1 MIVPDRKMSWFR
13 LLFDPRGSTVPRI
26 RGRLFAVF
34 LVACAVT
41 LESYLTGGVKHD
53 LTVVPFTLISLALG
67 VFLGFRNN
75 TSYDRYWEGRKLWG
89 RLVNDARSFA
99 RLTLNVLA
107 VDANPYVKPHVE
119 RADEAQLRELKRG
132 LVYRTIAFV
141 HALRLHLRNQQGD
154 LDSLAGLLSERELAA
169 LPAQHNI
176 PLAILQ
182 TLSENVADARRRG
195 ALHARDTHLFENML
209 SDLCDV
215 QGGCER
221 IKNTPFPWS
230 YTVLMHSIVGIYCVA
245 LPFGLINTTKLATP
259 LVVVLIAYAFLGLD
273 AVGDEL
279 EEPFGTDAN
288 DLPLT
293 TLSRMVEVN
302 LRQQLGEQD
311 LPALLLPD
319 KHRVLT

>member
-1 MIVPDRKMSWFR
+1 MIVPDRKMNWFR
-13 LLFDPRGSTVPRI
+13 LLFDARGSTLPRI
-26 RGRLFAVF
+26 GGRLFAVF
-34 LVACAVT
+34 LVSCAVT
-41 LESYLTGGVKHD
+41 LESYLTGGVEHD
-53 LTVVPFTLISLALG
+53 LTIVPFTLISLALG

-99 RLTLNVLA
+99 RLTLSMLTP
-107 VDANPYVKPHVE
+107 DANPHLEP
-119 RADEAQLRELKRG
+119 AQRITSVQLAELKRT
-132 LVYRTIAFV
+132 LVYRTIAYV
-141 HALRLHLRNQQGD
+141 HSMRMQLRNELDD
-154 LDSLAGLLSERELAA
+154 LTQLAGFLSEHELAA
-169 LPAQHNI
+169 LTTQRNI

-182 TLSENVADARRRG
+182 TLSQYVAEARRLG

-209 SDLCDV
+209 TDLCDV

-221 IKNTPFPWS
+221 IKNTPIPWS
-230 YTVLMHSIVGIYCVA
+230 YTVLMHSIVAVYCFA
-245 LPFGLINTTKLATP
+245 LPFGLITTTQLATP

-279 EEPFGTDAN
+279 EEPFGNDYN

-311 LPALLLPD
+311 LPALLLPNE
-319 KHRVLT
+319 HRVLT

>member
-13 LLFDPRGSTVPRI
+13 LLFDVRGSTLPRI
-26 RGRLFAVF
+26 GGRLFAVF

-41 LESYLTGGVKHD
+41 LESYLTGGVEHD

-99 RLTLNVLA
+99 RMTLTVLTC
-107 VDANPYVKPHVE
+107 DANPHVAPE
-119 RADEAQLRELKRG
+119 KRLAPAPLDDLKRD
-132 LVYRTIAFV
+132 LVYRTIAYV
-141 HALRLHLRNQQGD
+141 HALRMHLRNELGD
-154 LDSLAGLLSERELAA
+154 LTSLVGLLNARELEA
-169 LPAQHNI
+169 LHAQRNI

-182 TLSENVADARRRG
+182 TLSQNIAQARRLG
-195 ALHARDTHLFENML
+195 VLHARDTHLFENML

-221 IKNTPFPWS
+221 IKNTPIPWS
-230 YTVLMHSIVGIYCVA
+230 YTVLMHSIVAVYCFA

-279 EEPFGTDAN
+279 EEPFGTDYN
-288 DLPLT
+288 DLPLA

-302 LRQQLGEQD
+302 LRQLLGEQD
-311 LPALLLPD
+311 LPALLLPNE
-319 KHRVLT
+319 HRVLT

>member
-1 MIVPDRKMSWFR
+1 
-13 LLFDPRGSTVPRI
+13 
-26 RGRLFAVF
+26 
-34 LVACAVT
+34 
-41 LESYLTGGVKHD
+41 
-53 LTVVPFTLISLALG
+53 VPFTLISLALG

-99 RLTLNVLA
+99 RMTLTVLTC
-107 VDANPYVKPHVE
+107 DANPHVAPE
-119 RADEAQLRELKRG
+119 KRLAPAPLDDLKRD
-132 LVYRTIAFV
+132 LVYRTIAYV
-141 HALRLHLRNQQGD
+141 HALRMHLRNELGD
-154 LDSLAGLLSERELAA
+154 LTSLVGLLNERELEA
-169 LPAQHNI
+169 LHAQRNI

-182 TLSENVADARRRG
+182 TLSQNIAQARRLG
-195 ALHARDTHLFENML
+195 VLHARDTHLFENML

-221 IKNTPFPWS
+221 IKNTPIPWS
-230 YTVLMHSIVGIYCVA
+230 YTVLMHSIVAVYCFA

-279 EEPFGTDAN
+279 EEPFGTDYN
-288 DLPLT
+288 DLPLA

-302 LRQQLGEQD
+302 LRQLLGEQD
-311 LPALLLPD
+311 LPALLLPNE
-319 KHRVLT
+319 HRVLT

>member
-13 LLFDPRGSTVPRI
+13 LLFDARGSTLPRI
-26 RGRLFAVF
+26 GGRLFAVF

-41 LESYLTGGVKHD
+41 VESHLKGSLEHD

-99 RLTLNVLA
+99 RLTLNMLQ
-107 VDANPYVKPHVE
+107 VDANPHVE
-119 RADEAQLRELKRG
+119 SAQRLVPAQLTELKRR
-132 LVYRTIAFV
+132 LVYRTIAYV
-141 HALRLHLRNQQGD
+141 HALRMHLRNELSD
-154 LDSLAGLLSERELAA
+154 LTELDAFLPERERVA
-169 LPAQHNI
+169 LPTQRNI

-182 TLSENVADARRRG
+182 TLSEEVADARRLG
-195 ALHARDTHLFENML
+195 ALHARDTHLFENMI

-221 IKNTPFPWS
+221 IKNTPIPWS
-230 YTVLMHSIVGIYCVA
+230 YTVLMHSIVAIYCFA

-279 EEPFGTDAN
+279 EEPFGTDYN

-311 LPALLLPD
+311 LPALLEPND
-319 KHRVLT
+319 HRVLT